1 MSWIYW
7 LGRLLSASILK
18 CFFDVEVV
26 NAEKRIEDGGA
37 IIAVNHASF
46 LDPPLVGI
54 SYANPLHFLARS
66 TLFEGLGASILPKC
80 NAVPVDRDN
89 ADLKSMKTIL
99 RTLKQ
104 GHRVVMFPEGTRSED
119 GELQEG
125 KAGVGMLIA
134 KSKVRVQPVRILNS
148 HKALPRK
155 GGIGW
160 GQAMKVVIGDPMVLT
175 PEELKGKS
183 REAYQAIS
191 DRVMGEIAKLG

>member
-7 LGRLLSASILK
+7 LGQLLSASILK
-18 CFFDVEVV
+18 SFFDVEVV
-26 NAEKRIEDGGA
+26 NPEKRIEDGGA

-66 TLFEGLGASILPKC
+66 TLFKGLGESILPKC

-104 GHRVVMFPEGTRSED
+104 GHRVVMFPHS
-119 GELQEG
+119 
-125 KAGVGMLIA
+125 
-134 KSKVRVQPVRILNS
+134 VQ
-148 HKALPRK
+148 
-155 GGIGW
+155 
-160 GQAMKVVIGDPMVLT
+160 
-175 PEELKGKS
+175 
-183 REAYQAIS
+183 
-191 DRVMGEIAKLG
+191 